1 MSQSTKDKAND
12 YYFGI
17 WVSLWVIVVFILSF
31 RLGYLMWKQGQD
43 FTTSLSS
50 IIYPT
55 KAVGSK
61 PFSLILFGLLIAIL
75 TVSAVDFTN
84 LNNTLL

>member
-17 WVSLWVIVVFILSF
+17 WISLWVIVVVIFSF
-31 RLGYLMWKQGQD
+31 RLGYLMWKKD
-43 FTTSLSS
+43 ENFTNSLSS

-55 KAVGSK
+55 ESISSK

-75 TVSAVDFTN
+75 AISAVDFTN